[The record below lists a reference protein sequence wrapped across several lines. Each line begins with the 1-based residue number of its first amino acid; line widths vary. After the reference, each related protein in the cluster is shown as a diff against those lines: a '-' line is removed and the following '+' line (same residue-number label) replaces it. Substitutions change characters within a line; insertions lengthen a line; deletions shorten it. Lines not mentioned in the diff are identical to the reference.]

1 MGCVWLLEVEVEL
14 SCVVDGVCDV
24 LVVCGSDEVI
34 LDVEGISTELEV
46 CVVLTVVEE
55 VTASELVVSGSGE
68 VILDV
73 EEISTELEV
82 CAVFRLVEGVTAS
95 ELVEGDGCGVF
106 SEDVSGTLVAADESK
121 VEPSE
126 LLLGSSEVA
135 SALELVEEDEI
146 WLVVVSGASPA
157 VVVVFCGPGDTVAEA
172 LVTCCS
178 VVEGLLYAEVVE
190 VG

>member
-1 MGCVWLLEVEVEL
+1 M
-14 SCVVDGVCDV
+14 DGVCDELV
-24 LVVCGSDEVI
+24 VVCGSDEVI

-55 VTASELVVSGSGE
+55 VTASELVVSGSDE

-106 SEDVSGTLVAADESK
+106 SEDVFGTLVAADDGK
-121 VEPSE
+121 VELSE
-126 LLLGSSEVA
+126 LLLGSSELA
-135 SALELVEEDEI
+135 SALEILELVEEDEI
-146 WLVVVSGASPA
+146 WPVVVSGASPA
-157 VVVVFCGPGDTVAEA
+157 VVLVFCGPAGTVEEA